1 MRDSSLPSP
10 DHSCNTARPVS
21 LPCDDLMTQI
31 CTMSSP
37 LSGSSWAYCSEPLIL
52 LSATRTPTQAQTSC
66 FFRIF
71 FTFFQNFSCL
81 RVFYHIFDGFITFCH
96 SQFINIWYNFSLD
109 TLPRLKSWDST
120 STRPLADPVLRLSVT
135 AWCPIRESIFTQ
147 GSPFELIP
155 YGIY

>member
-10 DHSCNTARPVS
+10 DHSCNIARPVS

-37 LSGSSWAYCSEPLIL
+37 LSGSSGAYCSEPLIL

-71 FTFFQNFSCL
+71 FTFFQIFSCL
-81 RVFYHIFDGFITFCH
+81 RIFYHIFDGFTTFCH
-96 SQFINIWYNFSLD
+96 SQFINIWYNFLI
-109 TLPRLKSWDST
+109 KSRREMMVAEKRIYST
-120 STRPLADPVLRLSVT
+120 T
-135 AWCPIRESIFTQ
+135 ALQNCYRAFRFHSCRIHRQRHSQSRECS
-147 GSPFELIP
+147 SNP
-155 YGIY
+155 